1 MSNLAQYGTYKISNA
16 NAQDEVAIASTWGG
30 VNFYCTN
37 IAIQAYNTAA
47 HSGTHSVKLYNAAGS
62 PASEAT
68 IASIHLNGAA
78 LAHAEINMTPN
89 VFLPQSYSI
98 RIVSESAKTDIYCSV
113 IGYTTPLD
121 V

>member
-1 MSNLAQYGTYKISNA
+1 MNNLPTGTYKISNA

-47 HSGTHSVKLYNAAGS
+47 HSGTHAVKLYNAAGS

-68 IASIHLNGAA
+68 IAEIHLNGAA
-78 LAHAEINMTPN
+78 LAHAEMNLNPN
-89 VFLPQSYSI
+89 VLLPQSYSI
-98 RIVSESAKTDIYCSV
+98 RIVSTNAKTDIYCSV
-113 IGYTTPLD
+113 IGFTFPLHD
-121 V
+121 